1 MKHKLTEV
9 LFKDLKF
16 TNKDLNRGT
25 VVNVTYLNDTLEF
38 QTPRMCI
45 DDIIKDSTGEYL
57 LLKLLPNEA
66 CKKFFLKIL
75 ELESC
80 INVES
85 LFNGDLLMVKVPY
98 TYSKPMVNVSYEGS
112 LFNYYHLSKGM
123 EIICLLT
130 LNKLWINEY
139 KTKNYNLTVK
149 EIMLL
154 KK

>member
-1 MKHKLTEV
+1 MKHKLTEIN
-9 LFKDLKF
+9 FNDLRF
-16 TNKDLNRGT
+16 TNKDLSRGT
-25 VVNVTYLNDTLEF
+25 IVNVTYKNDTLEF
-38 QTPRMCI
+38 QTPTLCI
-45 DDIIKDSTGEYL
+45 SDIIKENNNEYL
-57 LLKLLPNEA
+57 LLKLIGNEA

-75 ELESC
+75 ELEKSMK
-80 INVES
+80 VES
-85 LFNGDLLMVKVPY
+85 LFNGDVLSVKIPY
-98 TYSKPMVNVSYEGS
+98 TYSRPMVNVCYDGS

-139 KTKNYNLTVK
+139 NIKNYNLSVK

>member
-1 MKHKLTEV
+1 MKHKLMEIN
-9 LFKDLKF
+9 FNDLHF
-16 TNKDLNRGT
+16 TNKDLSRGT
-25 VVNVTYLNDTLEF
+25 IVNVTYKNDALEF
-38 QTPRMCI
+38 QTPKLCI
-45 DDIIKDSTGEYL
+45 TDIIKENNNEYL
-57 LLKLLPNEA
+57 ILKLLPNEA

-75 ELESC
+75 ELEKLMK
-80 INVES
+80 VES
-85 LFNGDLLMVKVPY
+85 LFNGDIISVKVPY
-98 TYSKPMVNVSYEGS
+98 TYSKPMVNVCYCGS

-139 KTKNYNLTVK
+139 NIKNYNLSVK